1 MSAAGIAFIAHANA
15 NAAPVYRINVAGA
28 GKLLEA
34 TPLAATLRWM
44 CEA

>member
-1 MSAAGIAFIAHANA
+1 MSASGTVSGAA
-15 NAAPVYRINVAGA
+15 NAAPVYRVNVVGA
-28 GKLLEA
+28 GKLPEA